1 MAEIVRRMEE
11 RAAAKGPDTARK
23 TAADAKKPS
32 RTFEE
37 KKVKELSKDSGD
49 ATTSTK
55 TPIET
60 EGTSRKSAT
69 IPQDTTDAVH
79 ALRRFSG
86 RRRKWRIRIK

>member
-11 RAAAKGPDTARK
+11 RAAAKGSDVARN

-37 KKVKELSKDSGD
+37 KKAKELPKDSGN
-49 ATTSTK
+49 AMTSTK

-60 EGTSRKSAT
+60 GETSKKSDNT
-69 IPQDTTDAVH
+69 RMIRRMRRN
-79 ALRRFSG
+79 ALRRCNG
-86 RRRKWRIRIK
+86 RRRR